1 MSFFVASEGHG
12 LWEAC
17 RQGLR
22 GHGYVEDKNIVLEP
36 RWAAGRHERLPEL
49 VAELIRLRASVIVTA
64 ATPASRAAKAATS
77 TIPIVFVAVADPT
90 RVGLVESFSR
100 PGGNVTGIS
109 LLTPELSGKRLQM
122 LLEIAKTVAHV
133 GVLTNPSNLSHSVFL
148 EETITAAHSM
158 RVRVSALHARDP
170 GEIEQAFEQ
179 ATAQNIQALIVFDDP
194 VIWSYRKLVTAMA
207 AKARL
212 PVMYGYSEFVA
223 DGGLIS
229 YGPYRPDLYRRTADY
244 VDKIL
249 KGARAAD
256 LPVERPTKF
265 ELFVNLNNAKTL
277 GLVVPTAILLSA
289 DKVIE

>member
-1 MSFFVASEGHG
+1 LGSVPARAGD
-12 LWEAC
+12 
-17 RQGLR
+17 
-22 GHGYVEDKNIVLEP
+22 HGYVEDKNIVLEP
-36 RWAAGRHERLPEL
+36 RWAAGRHEQLPEL
-49 VAELIRLRASVIVTA
+49 VGELVRLRTSVIVTA

-122 LLEIAKTVAHV
+122 LLEIVKTVAHV
-133 GVLTNPSNLSHSVFL
+133 GVLTNPNNLSHSVFL
-148 EETITAAHSM
+148 EETMTAARSM
-158 RVRVSALHARDP
+158 RVRLSALHARDP
-170 GEIEQAFEQ
+170 REIEQAFEQ
-179 ATAQNIQALIVFDDP
+179 ATTQNLQALIVFDDP

-207 AKARL
+207 VKTRL

-223 DGGLIS
+223 EGGLIS

-249 KGARAAD
+249 KGAKPAD

-265 ELFVNLNNAKTL
+265 ELFVNLSNAKTL
-277 GLVVPTAILLSA
+277 GLVVPTSILLSA